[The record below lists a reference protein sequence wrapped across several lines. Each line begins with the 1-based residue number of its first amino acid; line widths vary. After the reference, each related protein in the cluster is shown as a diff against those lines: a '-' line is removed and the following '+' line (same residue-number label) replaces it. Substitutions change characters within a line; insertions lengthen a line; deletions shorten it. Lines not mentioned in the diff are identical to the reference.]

1 LNYEEADKSNDAILE
16 VQLEGAFKMEVFLM
30 NQLEE
35 KENICDA
42 QDDKI
47 MSLYDNLQKT
57 TKAIKEEQKEI

>member
-1 LNYEEADKSNDAILE
+1 LNYEEADKSNDVILE
-16 VQLEGAFKMEVFLM
+16 LQLGAFKMEVFLM

-47 MSLYDNLQKT
+47 MSL
-57 TKAIKEEQKEI
+57 